1 MVDTATKAK
10 SQNIAIE
17 LAGVQ
22 VTHYEDPSDGEVVVR
37 DVNWRIGAGEFW
49 VVGGQP
55 SSGKSSLLLTA
66 AGLNRPAGGTLRI
79 FGQDFNSA
87 KEKDRVGWRR
97 RIGFVFEQSGR
108 LFSHLTVARN
118 IALPLQ
124 YRQAIEE
131 TEIVAR
137 VDELLTQ
144 TGLQDYA
151 SYMPSRLGLGVQQ
164 RVALARALAS
174 PIEVLFLDNPLST
187 LSWREVRW
195 WLDILRQLPE
205 SRRVDGKP
213 LAIVASADDFRGW
226 IGVASQFAVVE
237 GGQFRLIGG
246 REQVEAT
253 AEPMVRELLTN
264 EI

>member
-1 MVDTATKAK
+1 MVDTAAK
-10 SQNIAIE
+10 NEKSDNVAIE

-22 VTHYEDPSDGEVVVR
+22 VTHYEGPSEAVVVR
-37 DVNWRIGAGEFW
+37 DVDWRIGAGDFW
-49 VVGGQP
+49 VVGGRT
-55 SSGKSSLLLTA
+55 SSGKSSLLMTA
-66 AGLNRPAGGTLRI
+66 AGLSRPAGGALRI
-79 FGQDFNSA
+79 FGQDFSSA
-87 KEKDRVGWRR
+87 REKDRVAWRR

-108 LFSHLTVARN
+108 LFSLLTVARN

-124 YRQAIEE
+124 YRHAIKDD
-131 TEIVAR
+131 EIVTR

-144 TGLQDYA
+144 TDLQDYA
-151 SYMPSRLGLGVQQ
+151 SDMPSRLGLGVQQ

-187 LSWREVRW
+187 LSLRESRW
-195 WLDILRQLPE
+195 WLDFLQKLRE

-237 GGQFRLIGG
+237 DAQFKVIGD
-246 REQVEAT
+246 REQVEAAT
-253 AEPMVRELLTN
+253 EPAVRELLME